1 MNTVGT
7 VKQIW
12 RFPVKSMQGD
22 SVTSAEVSS
31 HGLVGDRAWAMRDE
45 VRSEVQWG
53 KLYPQ
58 LMLCKARYRDEPQAG
73 TVTAVEITF
82 PDGETVAS
90 DNPRIHE
97 RLTALIGRA
106 ARLWPLQPA
115 SNLDFYKRY
124 KPDQEKFAQEMAGLF
139 AREGDEPL
147 PDFASFPEV
156 LMEYVAVPGT
166 FFDNEELN
174 LMTTASLAHMR
185 GHNPAADWDVR
196 RFRPNFLIETA
207 PGIAGLAENAWLGRR
222 LRIGGL
228 TLAISM
234 ATPRCGMTVQPQDR
248 LPYDKTILRT
258 IVREGAQC
266 LGVGAHC
273 VQAGRVTSG
282 DSVELL
288 D

>member
-1 MNTVGT
+1 MNSVGKLT
-7 VKQIW
+7 QIW

-22 SVTSAEVSS
+22 TVTSAQVSS
-31 HGLVGDRAWAMRDE
+31 LGLVGDRAWAMRDE

-58 LMLCKARYRDEPQAG
+58 LMLCKARYRGEPEAG
-73 TVTAVEITF
+73 SATAVEITF
-82 PDGETVAS
+82 PDGEMLAS
-90 DNPRIHE
+90 DDPRIHDK
-97 RLTALIGRA
+97 LTALIGRA

-124 KPDQEKFAQEMAGLF
+124 KPDEEKFAQEMASLF

-166 FFDNEELN
+166 FFDNEEIN
-174 LMTTASLAHMR
+174 LMTSASLAHMQAK
-185 GHNPAADWDVR
+185 NPTADWDVR

-207 PGIAGLAENAWLGRR
+207 PGIEGLAENAWIGRR

-228 TLAISM
+228 TLEITM
-234 ATPRCGMTVQPQDR
+234 ATPRCGMTVQPQDQ
-248 LPYDKTILRT
+248 LAYDKTILRT

-273 VQAGRVTSG
+273 VQAGTVTTG
-282 DSVELL
+282 DAVELL

>member
-1 MNTVGT
+1 
-7 VKQIW
+7 
-12 RFPVKSMQGD
+12 
-22 SVTSAEVSS
+22 
-31 HGLVGDRAWAMRDE
+31 MRDE

-58 LMLCKARYRDEPQAG
+58 LMLCKARYRGEPEAG
-73 TVTAVEITF
+73 SATTVESTF

-90 DNPRIHE
+90 DDPRIHDK
-97 RLTALIGRA
+97 LTALIGRA

-124 KPDQEKFAQEMAGLF
+124 KPDQALFAQEMASLF

-147 PDFASFPEV
+147 PDFASFPEI

-166 FFDNEELN
+166 FFDNEEIN
-174 LMTTASLAHMR
+174 LMTSASLAHMQAKNR
-185 GHNPAADWDVR
+185 AADWDVR

-228 TLAISM
+228 TLEVTM
-234 ATPRCGMTVQPQDR
+234 ATPRCGMTVQAQDG
-248 LPYDKTILRT
+248 LQYDKTILRT

-273 VQAGRVTSG
+273 VQAGTVTTG
-282 DSVELL
+282 DAVELL